1 MDAINS
7 ALPPV
12 IQNAK
17 LEAAA
22 TTERGLSTAALP
34 GLPLSRVSDDFGF
47 VAARMP
53 CDGADPLLGTDCGGV
68 RIERLIAEG
77 GMGRVYEGVRA
88 VDGQRVA
95 VKFPRVDAW
104 CRADGR
110 RFRREAA
117 VLETLEHPGIPRIL
131 GTGVH
136 QADGTPPRPYIVME
150 LVADARPITAWCR
163 EQAVSQQAR
172 IELLLAVCEAMAHA
186 HDRGVVHRDLK
197 PANVLIDADGKPRI
211 VDFGV
216 ASWSGSATETT
227 SVDGR
232 VVGTPAYMSP
242 EQREGKGGDGRCDV
256 YSLGVLGAELLTD
269 APPSR
274 AQVLLAARSDPLAGI
289 VRRWL
294 EIDPARRHASA
305 RDLATALSKCAGPRG
320 HTRSQTPRF
329 RVGSRA
335 GLLVLALITE
345 IATLAM
351 LAWLGRPTSG
361 ISRPILEPPSVAV
374 PPEPDLLATG
384 R

>member
-53 CDGADPLLGTDCGGV
+53 CDGVDPLLGADCGGV

-88 VDGQRVA
+88 VDGRPVA
-95 VKFPRVDAW
+95 VKFPRVDVW
-104 CRADGR
+104 RRADDR

-136 QADGTPPRPYIVME
+136 QANGAPPCPYIVME

-163 EQAVSQQAR
+163 ERAVSRQAR
-172 IELLLAVCEAMAHA
+172 IELLQAVCAALAHA
-186 HDRGVVHRDLK
+186 HARGVVHRDLK
-197 PANVLIDADGKPRI
+197 PGNVLIDAAGKPRI

-216 ASWSGSATETT
+216 AAWSEATTAT
-227 SVDGR
+227 ASLDGR

-269 APPSR
+269 AAPSR
-274 AQVLLAARSDPLAGI
+274 AQVLVAAGSESWAGI
-289 VRRWL
+289 VRRCL
-294 EIDPARRHASA
+294 EIDPARRYASA
-305 RDLATALSKCAGPRG
+305 GDLAAALAEEIQPRPQARVPERRPRAGKG
-320 HTRSQTPRF
+320 L
-329 RVGSRA
+329 
-335 GLLVLALITE
+335 GLLVLALIVE
-345 IATLAM
+345 IAALAVM
-351 LAWLGRPTSG
+351 AWSGRPATG

-374 PPEPDLLATG
+374 PLEPDSPVTG

>member
-1 MDAINS
+1 MDATTPAS
-7 ALPPV
+7 PPP
-12 IQNAK
+12 IQNP
-17 LEAAA
+17 ESGAAA
-22 TTERGLSTAALP
+22 TTERGLSSAALP

-47 VAARMP
+47 AATRVPAVAA
-53 CDGADPLLGTDCGGV
+53 DSLIGADCGGV

-77 GMGRVYEGVRA
+77 GMGRVYEGIGSASGR
-88 VDGQRVA
+88 RVA
-95 VKFPRVDAW
+95 VKFPRVDGW
-104 CRADGR
+104 RQVDDR

-117 VLETLEHPGIPRIL
+117 VLATLEHPGIPRIL

-136 QADGTPPRPYIVME
+136 QVEGAPPRPCIIME

-242 EQREGKGGDGRCDV
+242 EQREGERSDGRCDV
-256 YSLGVLGAELLTD
+256 YALGVLGAELLTD

-289 VRRWL
+289 VRRCL

-374 PPEPDLLATG
+374 PPEPDS
-384 R
+384 